1 MYTWTLFSTVALK
14 FLEKDLN
21 LWVLLKPREC
31 TEQYGEQA
39 ESVHQSPGGGG
50 GREDQLAD
58 GREEES
64 GSTAVYSAAQGFQ
77 SSRGL
82 DKRTRKQHHRY
93 LRRPHTER
101 LFPVF
106 FF

>member
-1 MYTWTLFSTVALK
+1 MLCSTVALK

-31 TEQYGEQA
+31 TRQYGEQA
-39 ESVHQSPGGGG
+39 ESVQQSPGGGG

-64 GSTAVYSAAQGFQ
+64 GSASVHNAAQIFQ

-82 DKRTRKQHHRY
+82 DKRTRKQHDRY
-93 LRRPHTER
+93 LRRPHMER

>member
-1 MYTWTLFSTVALK
+1 MYTGKLFSTVALK

-39 ESVHQSPGGGG
+39 ESVPQSPGGGG

-64 GSTAVYSAAQGFQ
+64 GSTSVYNAAQ
-77 SSRGL
+77 
-82 DKRTRKQHHRY
+82 
-93 LRRPHTER
+93 
-101 LFPVF
+101 VF
-106 FF
+106 HKVAGALTN